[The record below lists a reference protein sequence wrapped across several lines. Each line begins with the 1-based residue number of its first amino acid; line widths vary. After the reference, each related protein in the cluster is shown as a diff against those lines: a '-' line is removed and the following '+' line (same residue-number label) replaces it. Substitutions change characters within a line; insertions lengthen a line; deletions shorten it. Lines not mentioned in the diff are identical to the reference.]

1 VPLRFNL
8 RHLEHQNLTL
18 EGELAVAE
26 LDLDGMDELIRV
38 NRPVWHRLE
47 VERHE
52 QGVLVHGSL
61 KFSLLCECARCLKAF
76 EQRLEFPDWTCHL
89 PLEGEDKVLIAND
102 CVDLTPYI
110 REDILLAFP
119 QHPLCESECRGLP
132 AVPAGANQ
140 SSGASQTKTQVSAWA
155 ELNKLKL

>member
-1 VPLRFNL
+1 MPLLFNL
-8 RHLEHQNLTL
+8 RHLEHQDLTL
-18 EGELAVAE
+18 EGELPVAE

-52 QGVLVHGSL
+52 QSVLVHGSL
-61 KFSLLCECARCLKAF
+61 KLSLQCECARCLKAF

-89 PLEGEDKVLIAND
+89 PLEGEDRVLIVND

-119 QHPLCESECRGLP
+119 QHPLCESECCGLP

-140 SSGASQTKTQVSAWA
+140 SSGASQTKA
-155 ELNKLKL
+155 EEYR